1 MVIGKIAQAIAIKL
15 LPVVIREIE
24 RIIHDKFVEHR
35 RIKAAEKH
43 KTK

>member
-15 LPVVIREIE
+15 LPVVIREVE

-35 RIKAAEKH
+35 KIKESEKN
-43 KTK
+43 KK